1 MFSIQDEVECYIA
14 CINEG
19 NLLPL
24 IGTSMILA
32 LLMFSIYFRT
42 SRPVTRLSAFVAGQL
57 FIISAIAAVVYAM
70 KCSQMLS
77 IEIYLGYVTLS
88 TAIILLLPR
97 VYYKILIKRYDARP
111 ITEVMD
117 WPQEFVKNLD
127 TKSSVYYYDSAV
139 PRAFASG
146 KAIFLSLGMLELV
159 DETELKAVLAH
170 EVWHLRH
177 NSRTP
182 ILRQLS
188 LMSFTKNRSED
199 ELETLADMF
208 AEKVVSKSA
217 LESARA
223 KIS

>member
-14 CINEG
+14 CINEAG
-19 NLLPL
+19 LLPV
-24 IGTSMILA
+24 IGISIILA
-32 LLMFSIYFRT
+32 LAMFTIYFKTRK
-42 SRPVTRLSAFVAGQL
+42 PVARLSSFAAGQL
-57 FIISAIAAVVYAM
+57 FIISAIAAIVYAM
-70 KCSQMLS
+70 QCSQMLS

-88 TAIILLLPR
+88 TVIILLLPR
-97 VYYKILIKRYDARP
+97 AYYKVLIKRYEARP
-111 ITEVMD
+111 ITEIMD
-117 WPQEFVKNLD
+117 WPQGFVNDLD

-146 KAIFLSLGMLELV
+146 KAIFLSLGILELV
-159 DETELKAVLAH
+159 DTSELKAILAH
-170 EVWHLRH
+170 EVWHLRY

-182 ILRQLS
+182 ILRQLA

-208 AEKVVSKSA
+208 AEKVVSKKA